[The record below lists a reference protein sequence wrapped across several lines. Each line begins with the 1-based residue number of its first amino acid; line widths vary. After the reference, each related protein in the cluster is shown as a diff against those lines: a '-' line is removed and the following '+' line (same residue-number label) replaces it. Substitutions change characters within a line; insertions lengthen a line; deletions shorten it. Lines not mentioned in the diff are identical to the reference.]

1 MNPQIPIYIINLKR
15 NPERRLFIQRQL
27 DALNLNYQFVDAVDK
42 YDLEFP
48 KDRVRIAQS
57 LGIDESILENK
68 YNAVVEHERQQTANL
83 GSFAC
88 LLSHIKVY
96 DLIIKNDVDTA
107 CVLEDDV
114 TLLPTFLEVLQTVAK
129 LEWDILL
136 FSSHPS
142 SFPSYLIQQKRIKYI
157 RIFDKDLLFFS
168 SKKKD
173 CRMKSLLEEYGF
185 SPHLHPKLSEIF
197 EKVLQEY
204 DTKYSE
210 ITKTLMPANRRLS
223 WVKHEQYIKYR
234 TLRKALNVCTFIQF
248 GALPEK
254 SSLDL
259 ITDHHCIAKSKHTPF
274 SNMAYLLKQSVAMKW
289 KHKALDKNPLAI
301 DEIPWELYRNEQVKL
316 RLITPPCAA
325 ATYDYF
331 VYSAIRS

>member
-1 MNPQIPIYIINLKR
+1 MKISIPIYVINLKR

-27 DALNLNYQFVDAVDK
+27 DALNLNYQFVDAIDK

-48 KDRVRIAQS
+48 KDRVQIAQS
-57 LGIDESILENK
+57 LSIDESILENK
-68 YNAVVEHERQQTANL
+68 YNAVVEHERQKNANFGPL
-83 GSFAC
+83 AC
-88 LLSHIKVY
+88 LLSHIKIY
-96 DLIIKNDVDTA
+96 DLIIKNDIHTA
-107 CVLEDDV
+107 CILEDDV
-114 TLLPTFLEVLQTVAK
+114 TLLPTFPEVLQTVAK

-136 FSSHPS
+136 FSNRSS
-142 SFPSYLIQQKRIKYI
+142 SFSSYLIQQKRIKSI
-157 RIFDKDLLFFS
+157 HIFDNDLLFLS

-185 SPHLHPKLSEIF
+185 SSRLYPKLPEIF

-210 ITKTLMPANRRLS
+210 ITKTLMPGNRRLS

-259 ITDHHCIAKSKHTPF
+259 ITDHHCIAEPKHKPF
-274 SNMAYLLKQSVAMKW
+274 SNMAYLVKQSVAMKW

-301 DEIPWELYRNEQVKL
+301 DEIPWELYRDGQVKL
-316 RLITPPCAA
+316 RLITPPCAT